1 MNKKAFTL
9 VEIIICIT
17 LIVTISAIT
26 IINLQLESKDKL
38 ETITKKILEAAEVYV
53 NTTKDSNGKE
63 YLQEINKGAKGLQL
77 SVTTLVDNGLIDEKT
92 VNELYDIKNVKK
104 NNNQSYYV
112 LFLSD
117 GTDYCDK
124 NEITVLSSW
133 MEEGKTIYL
142 CKNYNNSNNINS
154 TPLEI
159 NKNTKFKVDLTK
171 FAVSED
177 FAKNHTKSKSILTSD
192 ENGLYTYY
200 NESTKNIYT
209 YYRGAVN
216 NNYVK
221 LGEIDGN
228 PLYWR
233 ILWIRDDNQMKL
245 VLDETIPIYV
255 TTTEGE
261 KIEVQKNDQL
271 YTISKSNR
279 YNTGYTYTTLNPKCS
294 TRCGWEP
301 CNRYTDRYTTC
312 EIDLFINHTNPYGY
326 NANTNIYGNNI
337 FKNTLINWYNT
348 IDFHEISITTTNN
361 FCVNSYYE
369 DKSSFYYPK
378 YTLSTNFDCTARVSY
393 NLGYGGLVSSQV
405 GFITYGEVLRAGI
418 IENSEL
424 SDVPDNFLL
433 NNGSD
438 FLIADKI
445 SALVNS
451 GYWYYSNDSDHYM
464 VKDGKLY
471 HANIYVQDQPDGEN
485 HSQWYTLKN
494 RINNETLINNYD
506 VTIRDPQVLITS
518 TYFYA
523 HRLKPAIIVDLNGF
537 KLSSSDGTKDNA
549 YTILPE

>member
-142 CKNYNNSNNINS
+142 CKNYNNSNNINQ

-159 NKNTKFKVDLTK
+159 NKNSNFKVDLTK

-255 TTTEGE
+255 TTTKDA
-261 KIEVQKNDQL
+261 KIEVKKDNNL
-271 YTISKSNR
+271 YTLHRNSLSYGHGYYDPGFTYSFLNAKISADPKE
-279 YNTGYTYTTLNPKCS
+279 YATTV
-294 TRCGWEP
+294 
-301 CNRYTDRYTTC
+301 Y
-312 EIDLFINHTNPYGY
+312 EIDHLLKEVSYVY
-326 NANTNIYGNNI
+326 NLSTNIYQNNI
-337 FKNTLINWYNT
+337 FTNTLRNWYNS
-348 IDFHEISITTTNN
+348 INFDLVNISETNN
-361 FCVNSYYE
+361 FCINSYYK
-369 DKSSFYYPK
+369 DKYPNFEFAP
-378 YTLSTNFDCTARVSY
+378 STNFDCYQGANSY
-393 NLGYGGLVSSQV
+393 QNYGGLISSKV
-405 GFITYGEVLRAGI
+405 GFITYGEAIRAGI

-433 NNGSD
+433 NNGES
-438 FLIADKI
+438 FLLADKQKNI
-445 SALVNS
+445 SITTS
-451 GYWYYSNDSDHYM
+451 SSETFRGIHYM
-464 VKDGKLY
+464 VINGK
-471 HANIYVQDQPDGEN
+471 IE
-485 HSQWYTLKN
+485 S
-494 RINNETLINNYD
+494 NELFVEKWFD
-506 VTIRDPQVLITS
+506 TS
-518 TYFYA
+518 TDMYATIKVEGEPKPTIEHEYLTYTDRRSSLKTITFYVE
-523 HRLKPAIIVDLNGF
+523 RLKPAIIVDLNGF